1 MHFEVGLWL
10 FFNRQVFLILALFT
24 YLPICY
30 LVKFQSVIK
39 LDIRA
44 RLGLGILKN
53 KRVFLAFF
61 LIGKLVSLRN
71 KEYLY
76 AAVIYVGITMF
87 SLVAEKVKNLVTF

>member
-24 YLPICY
+24 YLLFSQISIGHQVGY
-30 LVKFQSVIK
+30 SSKTWV
-39 LDIRA
+39 
-44 RLGLGILKN
+44 ILKN